1 MHVELCIHLMCV
13 YNKYLY
19 MFHSGRA
26 AAEKYRRVSGS
37 VFRAETRSAT
47 EQHHLRYQQVPDRS
61 AVGKGAAAPAG
72 PSGGSEA
79 R

>member
-1 MHVELCIHLMCV
+1 MCVCV

-26 AAEKYRRVSGS
+26 AAEKYSRMSGS
-37 VFRAETRSAT
+37 VFRAETRRAT
-47 EQHHLRYQQVPDRS
+47 EQRHLRYQQVPDRP